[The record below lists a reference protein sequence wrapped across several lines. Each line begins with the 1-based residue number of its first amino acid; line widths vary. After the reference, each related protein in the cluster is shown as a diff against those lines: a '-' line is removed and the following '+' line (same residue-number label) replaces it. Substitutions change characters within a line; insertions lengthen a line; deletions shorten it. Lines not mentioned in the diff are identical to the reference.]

1 MAVIN
6 GGGPIPAVARTPRSR
21 WIEAGLTALAR
32 GGPDAVRVEVLAA
45 DLGVTK
51 GGFYGYFDGRA
62 ALLDEML
69 DEWERRCTREV
80 LLHVEAEGGDA
91 ATRIRRAG
99 QLTFSEDVHQ
109 IDLAVRAWARH
120 DEAVAERL
128 RRIDT
133 ERMDFLRTMFGSFIS
148 DPDEVEARSILAFTL
163 AIGRHFIAFDHPG
176 RTRAETVK
184 LAGEYLLSAPGD
196 HPAAT

>member
-1 MAVIN
+1 MN
-6 GGGPIPAVARTPRSR
+6 GGGPIPATARTPRAR
-21 WIEAGLTALAR
+21 WVEAGLTALAR
-32 GGPDAVRVEVLAA
+32 GGPDAVRIEALATE
-45 DLGVTK
+45 LGVTK
-51 GGFYGYFDGRA
+51 GGFYGYFDGRN

-69 DEWERRCTREV
+69 DEWERRCTHEV
-80 LLHVEAEGGDA
+80 LQHVEAAGGDP

-120 DEAVAERL
+120 DEAVADRL

-133 ERMDFLRTMFGSFIS
+133 ERMDFLRTMFSSFVS

-176 RTRAETVK
+176 RTRTETVQ
-184 LAGEYLLSAPGD
+184 LAGEYLLRNPGD
-196 HPAAT
+196 RPAEA